1 MKRRGLSNLISTI
14 ILISATLIG
23 GVLVYS
29 YFQKTMTTMESMG
42 QNIYIMANSQ
52 LINNNFQI
60 IYIKITNNMQSQIK
74 IIGIYG
80 IYQNGTQENLTLT
93 SNNINP
99 DILNK
104 YINPGETVSFVIY
117 TSSNVQSVFIQYND
131 TQSNV
136 IMSSQPVN
144 LK

>member
-1 MKRRGLSNLISTI
+1 MKRKALSNLIGTI

-23 GVLVYS
+23 GVLVYN
-29 YFQKTMTTMESMG
+29 YFQKSMTTMENMG
-42 QNIYIMANSQ
+42 QNVFIMANSQ
-52 LINNNFQI
+52 IINSNSQI
-60 IYIKITNNMQSQIK
+60 IYIKITNNMQGQIK

-99 DILNK
+99 DIINK
-104 YINPGETVSFVIY
+104 YINSGETVSFVIY
-117 TSSNVQSVFIQYND
+117 ASSNIQSIFLQYND